1 MMIEKSLTKSTRG
14 RPLQFNH
21 EAALNVALDLFWRH
35 GFEGTSLNDLTAA
48 MGINRPSLY
57 GAFGNKAALFDLCI
71 ETYLDHQLAFID
83 EAVEKETLSE
93 SFDHLFQSQIELM
106 TSGEPNKGC
115 FIVQGILNCAE
126 ENIAVKASLIEARKV
141 IEGKLRK
148 RIQVAQ
154 MKKEIESGLSPAAF
168 AKTVTTLYTG
178 LSVQAASGATKKEL
192 QEVLNLA
199 KKLLS

>member
-1 MMIEKSLTKSTRG
+1 MMELVVQKRPG
-14 RPLQFNH
+14 RPYQFEH
-21 EAALNVALDLFWRH
+21 AKALNIALELFWKY

-57 GAFGNKAALFDLCI
+57 GAFGNKVALFDLCI
-71 ETYLDHQLAFID
+71 KTYVEQHLGFID
-83 EAVEKETLSE
+83 EAIEKPSLTETFE
-93 SFDHLFQSQIELM
+93 HMFQSQIELM
-106 TSGEPNKGC
+106 TIGEPNKGC

-168 AKTVTTLYTG
+168 AKTVSTLYTG

>member
-1 MMIEKSLTKSTRG
+1 MMELALQKRPG
-14 RPLQFNH
+14 RPYQFEH
-21 EAALNVALDLFWRH
+21 TKALNVALELFWKF

-57 GAFGNKAALFDLCI
+57 GAFGNKVALFDLCI
-71 ETYLDHQLAFID
+71 KTYVEQHLGFID
-83 EAVEKETLSE
+83 EAIEKPSLTETFE
-93 SFDHLFQSQIELM
+93 HMFQSQIELM
-106 TSGEPNKGC
+106 TKGEANKGC

-126 ENIAVKASLIEARKV
+126 EHIEVKQSLIDVRKT

-148 RIQVAQ
+148 RIQMAQ
-154 MKKEIESGLSPAAF
+154 MKKEIESGISPAAF

-178 LSVQAASGATKKEL
+178 LSVQAVSGATKKEL
-192 QEVLNLA
+192 QEVANLA